1 MTRALLLVVFLMSC
15 GSHGRPP
22 AASLD
27 PLGDRHPGRE
37 RAVASTAPPA
47 PAPDRGRLQHR
58 MRTRFGDLHELH
70 AMLARGRLDEAK
82 ALAFMLSRPLEDP
95 GLTTAALAVSRAG
108 SFEEARRLAPRIV
121 AACVACHTR
130 AGVEVLALRDQR
142 LE

>member
-15 GSHGRPP
+15 GSHGRTP

-27 PLGDRHPGRE
+27 PLGDRHPARE
-37 RAVASTAPPA
+37 RASAVTAPPPVA
-47 PAPDRGRLQHR
+47 DRGKLQHR
-58 MRTRFGDLHELH
+58 MRTRFGDLRELH
-70 AMLARGRLDEAK
+70 AMLARGRLDEAR
-82 ALAFMLSRPLEDP
+82 ALAFMLSRPRDDP